1 MKPAE
6 IDFLQAKGCFEIPAP
21 KFRDALLLS
30 YSEYFHP
37 AMPVL
42 DLADFVHN
50 VQAPNGQGKQV
61 SLFLFQAVMFAG
73 SSHCDIK
80 PLRALGFL
88 TRKAA
93 RRALYLKAKVRYLP
107 YYYA

>member
-1 MKPAE
+1 LQSYAE
-6 IDFLQAKGCFEIPAP
+6 YI
-21 KFRDALLLS
+21 
-30 YSEYFHP
+30 HP

-42 DLADFVHN
+42 DLAQFVHD
-50 VQAPNGQGKQV
+50 VTMPDILGNGV
-61 SLFLFQAVMFAG
+61 SLLLFQSVMFAG

-93 RRALYLKAKVRYLP
+93 RRALYLKTKVRYFVTVVF
-107 YYYA
+107 YADH